1 MSRPVVFAIAA
12 YPSRRFAR
20 DEKQS
25 SEAKNDLKTDSVI
38 ATGKGNRMT
47 GEQVCPHCGA
57 GVKPAMLKCYDC
69 GECLK
74 DVGQVVTAGQSVG
87 AATSRTA
94 SASSGRTA
102 RTVSRSTGPRIIGAS
117 GPMRVRDY
125 SQPMPS
131 RVPARN
137 RNLAPQTEASTTL
150 LAESSVD
157 KPLAD
162 EDSRDV
168 ARPLSPEVA
177 DRPPEAREVA
187 DDNSANDVVVEVCSC
202 GSRIRV
208 PAAWAG
214 RRKKCRRCGAVIG
227 GSSDSKN
234 EPAKASR
241 HVEVSDEV
249 RRLIQELLTDIAAR
263 PGESALTRTA
273 SSRVLKKLEARLQ
286 IKEPLDR
293 DEAVQRRA
301 AVLELGQTR
310 DVRAVE
316 LLGGALQDASE
327 AVRQGVATAAGTL
340 ADPAALPIAL
350 RLLEDSVRDV
360 VSAAI
365 SATREC
371 GDVRVVPLLLKFGLQ
386 DPALRLLTREAI
398 AGLGDAAVPALLTA
412 MQGIDQSVV
421 PEAVITAGRIGNPQA
436 VPALLNALD
445 HTSGSVRSSVVE
457 ALGRIGD
464 SRAVGPLVQLLAE
477 PDEHIQTQAA
487 AALIRCPDT
496 RCVRPL
502 LGILQQ
508 TRNADL
514 RRNAT
519 RALAA
524 TKDPRAVPAI
534 SRLLDESD
542 ETLREVA
549 TEALGA
555 IGDRT
560 ACGALLKLLRGD
572 SPSLVLKAM
581 AAMRKVA
588 TAEAVP
594 ALIPLVQH
602 FNPSIRRQAVEILG
616 DLRPDDA
623 FDLFAEL
630 LENDQS
636 AEVRTAAARGLG
648 KLKDRQ
654 AIRLLE
660 QALRDEP
667 TVRCAAVMGLT
678 TIGDAE
684 AIPALLA
691 TLKDATPVVRYHAVT
706 GLGKLKADQAATAI
720 RRLLEDKDAMVRT
733 GAEKAL
739 TSLGIS
745 KPTLPLKRRLAA
757 MAGRIV
763 PNSLVGVVPGGVL
776 TIAAVP
782 CLLGLLTAGWY
793 FQQNTQPNN
802 ELAIAQAL
810 FSTADVSDIAWTDS
824 TEQVAVLRTDGS
836 VDFWNAATGEF
847 VERQKLPRPVQL
859 ARAAT
864 TRPNALV
871 LFSLGGQCRVGR
883 WEVSSGTQGL
893 GKLAWTPFKGRIQS
907 ASASADGSVLLAVTS
922 PTKSVVW
929 NVADGTEVAGIPFKS
944 HPQPAISADGKLA
957 AGVVVPEQKPQQP
970 MKSQPIFCLYS
981 TETGEKRSEISSDSL
996 ANIQNVCF
1004 SEDGQQVTV
1013 TSTAGL
1019 ASISLKDSR
1028 FGSVSSPVPAPPVRN
1043 LRTGSGTSLVG
1054 VQGTSACLVNTITGK
1069 ASSLKIQFAPGM
1081 KPTDCRQ
1088 ALASADGK
1096 QLLVAGEESKS
1107 AWIVDVTSKESREL
1121 SPIQIPESIRQPQ

>member
-1 MSRPVVFAIAA
+1 
-12 YPSRRFAR
+12 
-20 DEKQS
+20 
-25 SEAKNDLKTDSVI
+25 
-38 ATGKGNRMT
+38 MT
-47 GEQVCPHCGA
+47 GEQVCPNCGA

-69 GECLK
+69 GKRLK
-74 DVGQVVTAGQSVG
+74 NVGQVVVAGQPVG
-87 AATSRTA
+87 AAASRAT
-94 SASSGRTA
+94 SASSGRSA
-102 RTVSRSTGPRIIGAS
+102 RAISRSTGPRIIGAS

-125 SQPMPS
+125 SLPAPS
-131 RVPARN
+131 RVPIRN
-137 RNLAPQTEASTTL
+137 QHFVPQAQPSATL
-150 LAESSVD
+150 LAESPPD
-157 KPLAD
+157 NPLAVD
-162 EDSRDV
+162 DSFDV
-168 ARPLSPEVA
+168 AQPSLPEVA
-177 DRPPEAREVA
+177 DQQPEARPVA
-187 DDNSANDVVVEVCSC
+187 NNDSANDVVVEVCSC

-214 RRKKCRRCGAVIG
+214 RRKKCRRCGEVIG

-234 EPAKASR
+234 EPAKVSR
-241 HVEVSDEV
+241 HVEVSDDV
-249 RRLIQELLTDIAAR
+249 RLQIQELLAEIAAR
-263 PGESALTRTA
+263 PGESALARTT

-286 IKEPLDR
+286 IKGPLDR

-316 LLGGALQDASE
+316 LLAGAVHDSWD

-340 ADPAALPIAL
+340 ADPAALPVVL

-365 SATREC
+365 TATREC
-371 GDVRVVPLLLKFGLQ
+371 GDARVVPLLLKFGLQ

-398 AGLGDAAVPALLTA
+398 AGLGNTALPALLTA
-412 MQGIDQSVV
+412 MQDVDQSVV
-421 PEAVITAGRIGNPQA
+421 PDAVITAGRIGNPQA

-457 ALGRIGD
+457 ALGCIGD

-508 TRNADL
+508 TRNTDL

-534 SRLLDESD
+534 ARSLDDSD
-542 ETLREVA
+542 DTLREVA

-555 IGDRT
+555 IGDRA
-560 ACGALLKLLRGD
+560 ACGALLKLLRGN

-594 ALIPLVQH
+594 ALIPFVQH

-636 AEVRTAAARGLG
+636 VEVRTAAARGLG

-720 RRLLEDKDAMVRT
+720 RKLLEDKDAMVKT

-739 TSLGIS
+739 VSLGIS
-745 KPTLPLKRRLAA
+745 KHTLPLKRRLTV
-757 MAGRIV
+757 MASRLL
-763 PNSLVGVVPGGVL
+763 PNSLIGVVPGGVL

-802 ELAIAQAL
+802 ELAISQAL

-824 TEQVAVLRTDGS
+824 AKQVAVLRIDGS

-864 TRPNALV
+864 ASPKALV
-871 LFSLGGQCRVGR
+871 LFSLGGQCQVAR
-883 WEVSSGTQGL
+883 WEVPSGTQGL
-893 GKLAWTPFKGRIQS
+893 GKLAWSPFKGRIQS
-907 ASASADGSVLLAVTS
+907 ASASADGTVLLAVTS

-929 NVADGTEVAGIPFKS
+929 NVADGTEGAGIPFKS

-957 AGVVVPEQKPQQP
+957 AGVVTPKPKPQEA
-970 MKSQPIFCLYS
+970 KSRPVFCLYS
-981 TETGEKRSEISSDSL
+981 TETGEKLSEISTDSI

-1004 SEDGQQVTV
+1004 SDDSQQVTV
-1013 TSTAGL
+1013 SSSAGL
-1019 ASISLKDSR
+1019 ASIGLKDSR
-1028 FGSVSSPVPAPPVRN
+1028 FGSVSSSVPTPPVRN

-1054 VQGTSACLVNTITGK
+1054 VQGTSACLVNAITGK
-1069 ASSLKIQFAPGM
+1069 ANSLKIQFAPGM
-1081 KPTDCRQ
+1081 KSTDCRL
-1088 ALASADGK
+1088 ALASTDGR

-1107 AWIVDVTSKESREL
+1107 AWIVDVASKESREL